1 MLYKTLFHIIA
12 AAAGLLSVQTGE
24 ASGSCPVPS
33 FQDSSV
39 LEDFVEKVSVSAV
52 SFNYEYVVDDGRAR
66 ITGGGSIDMQGEA
79 YLMNGDGLEVFCDG
93 RTRWTVDRQSRE
105 VVVESYDPGQ
115 PDYTVN
121 PAVLI
126 QNFDKAFDIADSS
139 VSSQGYAC
147 TLVPVSEDT
156 GMAELAVRIS
166 PDGNSLVSADL
177 KMSDGTVI
185 CFSVSSFSFSSPGDP
200 GRFVFDVSALDSSY
214 IVTDL
219 R

>member
-12 AAAGLLSVQTGE
+12 AAAGLLSVQAGE
-24 ASGSCPVPS
+24 ASVSCPVPS

-126 QNFDKAFDIADSS
+126 QKRETGVLVVLKGQIVFRCRKIG
-139 VSSQGYAC
+139 VLRAC
-147 TLVPVSEDT
+147 MLDGRHTVLPSFFRRS
-156 GMAELAVRIS
+156 AERV
-166 PDGNSLVSADL
+166 
-177 KMSDGTVI
+177 
-185 CFSVSSFSFSSPGDP
+185 
-200 GRFVFDVSALDSSY
+200 
-214 IVTDL
+214 
-219 R
+219 